1 MKKEIKIFKLLV
13 ALNALTSILITYLIF
28 LYNIE
33 YFDVKLI
40 FILLYACIWFFSLYK
55 IYNFSK
61 LGLNIYISLV
71 VLGFLLNLFSDFKV
85 LGKVYYV
92 TSLLE
97 HLVIGGIISFSFY
110 TKIKSKFL

>member
-61 LGLNIYISLV
+61 LGLNIYMSLV

-85 LGKVYYV
+85 LGKAYYV